1 VSVIESYIID
11 PVLNDLVSLTS
22 RYQYMMYDVESDV
35 INHVNNL
42 LTNDKTVVMYS
53 GSWRFDLDAVYLELK
68 MMQDCNLQFHKSTL
82 FVEPMQPKLVN
93 LTLKSIRPKNIAIL
107 HSDYWTAHQPVDQL
121 LEKMDSLLQYVQPGG
136 QVICTVPLI
145 HLNFNRLTRTYQD
158 LGFDIV
164 GDSVVIVRK

>member
-1 VSVIESYIID
+1 
-11 PVLNDLVSLTS
+11 
-22 RYQYMMYDVESDV
+22 MYDVESDV

>member
-1 VSVIESYIID
+1 MSVIESYIID